1 MAKREAAG
9 PASSSST
16 STSGQAVSA
25 FDRAKR
31 HLLLACAAIG
41 GGLAIAGS
49 IDRTTGGV
57 LLLIGWIGGVVA
69 LHRLGRT
76 GSDRGP
82 EPPAPAPSDP
92 RPSGAVTSR

>member
-1 MAKREAAG
+1 MAEAESATSSSATSSGAGAGFVAAKR
-9 PASSSST
+9 
-16 STSGQAVSA
+16 Q
-25 FDRAKR
+25 
-31 HLLLACAAIG
+31 LLLACATIG

-57 LLLIGWIGGVVA
+57 ILLVGWLIGIVA

-82 EPPAPAPSDP
+82 AKK
-92 RPSGAVTSR
+92 